1 MVWLKCRKYLKVTV
15 SIILAYPLLFPV
27 AATLSKDQNMS
38 SHNERRY
45 YPRTKVKLPVVRMAG
60 DDLVDGEIEDL
71 SLGGAFIR
79 CSAMPN
85 GKDNFH
91 MVISAQGRLISI
103 TGEMAWKDVQ
113 KFNNKATFRGMGV
126 RFRQILLGDRQFLR
140 DVIAEHHKNKFTAW
154 LPRRRKAH
162 PKD

>member
-1 MVWLKCRKYLKVTV
+1 
-15 SIILAYPLLFPV
+15 
-27 AATLSKDQNMS
+27 MS

-79 CSAMPN
+79 CSVMPN

-103 TGEMAWKDVQ
+103 TGEVAWKDV
-113 KFNNKATFRGMGV
+113 
-126 RFRQILLGDRQFLR
+126 
-140 DVIAEHHKNKFTAW
+140 
-154 LPRRRKAH
+154 
-162 PKD
+162 

>member
-1 MVWLKCRKYLKVTV
+1 
-15 SIILAYPLLFPV
+15 
-27 AATLSKDQNMS
+27 MS
-38 SHNERRY
+38 DPKERRY
-45 YPRTKVKLPVVRMAG
+45 YPRTKVKLPVVKMVG
-60 DDLVDGEIEDL
+60 NDLVDGEIEDL

-91 MVISAQGRLISI
+91 MVISAQGRLISL
-103 TGEMAWKDVQ
+103 TGEMVWADVQ
-113 KFNNKATFRGMGV
+113 KFNNKTTFRGMGV

-140 DVIAEHHKNKFTAW
+140 DVITKHHKNKLVAW

-162 PKD
+162 PGD

>member
-1 MVWLKCRKYLKVTV
+1 
-15 SIILAYPLLFPV
+15 
-27 AATLSKDQNMS
+27 MS
-38 SHNERRY
+38 DPKERRY
-45 YPRTKVKLPVVRMAG
+45 YPRTQIKLPVVRIAG
-60 DDLVDGEIEDL
+60 ADLVDGEIEDL

-103 TGEMAWKDVQ
+103 TGEMVWADVQ
-113 KFNNKATFRGMGV
+113 KFNNKTTFRGMGV

-140 DVIAEHHKNKFTAW
+140 DVLTKHHKNKFIAW
-154 LPRRRKAH
+154 LPRRRKV
-162 PKD
+162 